1 MRETIAAV
9 LLFAG
14 VGLEL
19 AAALGVA
26 AMHGVLQRLHYTG
39 LAMLGSVPIAAA
51 VVVRESFSLAAMGPL
66 LLCAYLLVSS
76 PILAHVT
83 ARAAGVP
90 GAPDEDDR

>member
-1 MRETIAAV
+1 MRELVAGV

-26 AMHGVLQRLHYTG
+26 SMRGVLQRVHYTG

-51 VVVRESFSLAAMGPL
+51 VVVRESFSLASIGPL
-66 LLCAYLLVSS
+66 LLCAYLLISS
-76 PILAHVT
+76 PVLAHVT

-90 GAPDEDDR
+90 SEDDE

>member
-1 MRETIAAV
+1 MREIVAGV

-26 AMHGVLQRLHYTG
+26 AMRGVLQRVHYTG

-51 VVVRESFSLAAMGPL
+51 VVVRESFSLASIGPL
-66 LLCAYLLVSS
+66 LLCAYLLISS
-76 PILAHVT
+76 PVLAHVT
-83 ARAAGVP
+83 ARAAGL
-90 GAPDEDDR
+90 PDGDDG

>member
-1 MRETIAAV
+1 MRETVAAI

-26 AMHGVLQRLHYTG
+26 AMRGVLQRLHYTG

-51 VVVRESFSLAAMGPL
+51 VVVRESFSLASTGPL
-66 LLCAYLLVSS
+66 LLCAYLLISS
-76 PILAHVT
+76 PVLTHIT
-83 ARAAGVP
+83 ARAAGL
-90 GAPDEDDR
+90 PDGDDA

>member
-1 MRETIAAV
+1 MREVVAGV

-26 AMHGVLQRLHYTG
+26 AMRGVLQRVHYTG

-51 VVVRESFSLAAMGPL
+51 VVVRESFSLASIGPL
-66 LLCAYLLVSS
+66 LLCAYLLLSS
-76 PILAHVT
+76 PVLAHVT
-83 ARAAGVP
+83 ARAAGL
-90 GAPDEDDR
+90 PDGDGE

>member
-1 MRETIAAV
+1 MREVVAGV

-26 AMHGVLQRLHYTG
+26 AMRGVLQRVHYTG

-51 VVVRESFSLAAMGPL
+51 VVVRESFSLASIGPL
-66 LLCAYLLVSS
+66 LLCAYLLISS
-76 PILAHVT
+76 PLLAHVT
-83 ARAAGVP
+83 ARAAGL
-90 GAPDEDDR
+90 PDGDGE

>member
-9 LLFAG
+9 LLFVG

-26 AMHGVLQRLHYTG
+26 TMRGVLQRVHYTG

-51 VVVRESFSLAAMGPL
+51 VIVRESFSLAAMGPL
-66 LLCAYLLVSS
+66 LLCVYLLVSS
-76 PILAHVT
+76 PVLAHVT

-90 GAPDEDDR
+90 EEEAGE

>member
-9 LLFAG
+9 LLFVG

-26 AMHGVLQRLHYTG
+26 AMRGVLQRVHYTG

-51 VVVRESFSLAAMGPL
+51 VVVRESFSLAALGPL

-76 PILAHVT
+76 PVLTHIT

-90 GAPDEDDR
+90 EEEAGE

>member
-1 MRETIAAV
+1 MRETIAAI

-26 AMHGVLQRLHYTG
+26 AMRGVLQRVHYTG
-39 LAMLGSVPIAAA
+39 LAMVGSLPIAAA
-51 VVVRESFSLAAMGPL
+51 VVVRESFSLAAIGPL
-66 LLCAYLLVSS
+66 LLSAYLLVSS
-76 PILAHVT
+76 PVLAHVT

-90 GAPDEDDR
+90 EEDEE

>member
-1 MRETIAAV
+1 MRELVAGV

-26 AMHGVLQRLHYTG
+26 SMRGVLQRVHYTG

-51 VVVRESFSLAAMGPL
+51 VVVRESFSLASIGPL
-66 LLCAYLLVSS
+66 LLCAYLLISS
-76 PILAHVT
+76 PLLAHVT
-83 ARAAGVP
+83 ARAAGL
-90 GAPDEDDR
+90 PDGDGE

>member
-1 MRETIAAV
+1 VRETIAAV

-14 VGLEL
+14 LGLEL
-19 AAALGVA
+19 AAGLGVA
-26 AMHGVLQRLHYTG
+26 AMRGVLQRVHYTG
-39 LAMLGSVPIAAA
+39 LAMVGSVPIAAA

-76 PILAHVT
+76 PLLAHVT

-90 GAPDEDDR
+90 DEEDEG

>member
-9 LLFAG
+9 LLFVG

-26 AMHGVLQRLHYTG
+26 TMRGVLQRVHYTG
-39 LAMLGSVPIAAA
+39 LAMVGSVPIAAA

-66 LLCAYLLVSS
+66 LLCGYLLVSS
-76 PILAHVT
+76 PVLAHVT

-90 GAPDEDDR
+90 DEEAGE

>member
-1 MRETIAAV
+1 MREVVAGV

-26 AMHGVLQRLHYTG
+26 AMRGVLQRVHYTG

-51 VVVRESFSLAAMGPL
+51 VVVRESFSLASIGPL
-66 LLCAYLLVSS
+66 LLCAYLLISS
-76 PILAHVT
+76 PLLAHVT
-83 ARAAGVP
+83 ARAAGL
-90 GAPDEDDR
+90 PDGDDE

>member
-1 MRETIAAV
+1 MREAIAGV

-14 VGLEL
+14 IGLEL

-26 AMHGVLQRLHYTG
+26 AMRGVLQRVHYTG

-51 VVVRESFSLAAMGPL
+51 VVVRESFSLASIPPL

-76 PILAHVT
+76 PVLAHITV
-83 ARAAGVP
+83 RAAGLP
-90 GAPDEDDR
+90 AGDDE